1 MNDQGLAVT
10 SHHNQPFYPPT
21 PPRASFTTGGTGL
34 EPDWTYLG
42 TMFTTQFMSITL
54 IILIVLLMHSSSLNA
69 GFGDQ

>member
-1 MNDQGLAVT
+1 MKGWR
-10 SHHNQPFYPPT
+10 SHLLIQIS
-21 PPRASFTTGGTGL
+21 RFTFLLPLPLVEDTGL